1 MLYVFSLNAATDD
14 LFDRVNSGYGRGG
27 RKFFISLAGTPPH
40 PTLWILCIY
49 LLPVQEGLKISGRI
63 FFLHLNL
70 KVLKQ

>member
-14 LFDRVNSGYGRGG
+14 LFDKVNSGYGKGG
-27 RKFFISLAGTPPH
+27 GNSLLVSQRPH